1 MADYSDDILSAY
13 NDIVE
18 AGTTIQIIQSASGG
32 TFNPVTETYARATTL
47 ATFTHPAVIT
57 KFEESF
63 IDDTQ
68 IQKGDRQFLIPGLK
82 NDLSTMLVLKQSD
95 RVYWN
100 SKYWS
105 IVNENPVAPDGTPI
119 IYKVHCRE

>member
-1 MADYSDDILSAY
+1 MADYSAEILSAY

-32 TFNPVTETYARATTL
+32 TFDPVTETYARATTL

-68 IQKGDRQFLIPGLK
+68 IQKGDRLFLIPGLK
-82 NDLSTMLVLKQSD
+82 NDLSTMLELKQSD

-100 SKYWS
+100 SKYWN